1 MTADAAP
8 LQFVPTLPPEEAA
21 RADLYGLLARLF
33 YAPPDAELLAALAGA
48 EEIVAEAQAGEGAV
62 SLALAWRDLMLAAA
76 AADAE
81 VASEEYEALFIG
93 VGKAPVSLYAGAYLI
108 KTAVDSPLVDIRD
121 YLAARGLA
129 RRSSVNE
136 PEDHIAA
143 LCEVMRY
150 LVAEQHAPIGEQS
163 KFFMRFLWP
172 SAIPFCE
179 AVGHA
184 EQARLYKQIAI
195 FARSFLQ
202 VEFEAFKM

>member
-1 MTADAAP
+1 MSGDAAP
-8 LQFVPTLPPEEAA
+8 LQFAATLPPEETA
-21 RADLYGLLARLF
+21 RANFYGLLARLF

-48 EEIVAEAQAGEGAV
+48 EEIVTEAQAGESAA

-81 VASEEYEALFIG
+81 AVTEEYETLFVG
-93 VGKAPVSLYAGAYLI
+93 VGKAPVSLYAGAYLM
-108 KTAVDSPLVDIRD
+108 KSAVDSPLVDIRD
-121 YLAARGLA
+121 YLAAHGLA
-129 RRSSVNE
+129 RRSAVGE

-150 LVAEQHAPIGEQS
+150 LVAEQQATVAEQS

-172 SAIPFCE
+172 SATPLCDAISR
-179 AVGHA
+179 A
-184 EQARLYKQIAI
+184 ELARLYKPIAM
-195 FARSFLQ
+195 FALNFLQ